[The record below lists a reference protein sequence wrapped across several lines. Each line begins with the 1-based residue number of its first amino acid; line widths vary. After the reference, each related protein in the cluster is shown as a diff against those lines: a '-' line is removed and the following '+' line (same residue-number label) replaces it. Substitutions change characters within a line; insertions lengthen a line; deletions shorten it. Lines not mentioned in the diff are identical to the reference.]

1 MPRLRRA
8 DPAKPGWTRRRCG
21 RGFVFLDQHGQRVDA
36 SGPNAVG
43 TWSSPAWAEVWIC
56 PWPNGH
62 IKLSALTRRAA
73 ASTCTTRT
81 GAPRDRE
88 KFDHIVAFGQSLPAA
103 RTLVAEHLQLP
114 GMPFERALAT
124 GFRLLDLG
132 GLRVGSEDYAQD
144 NGSFGLATLRC
155 DHVSTR
161 GGTVRLRF
169 TGKSGKNTM
178 SSSMIRSC

>member
-62 IKLSALTRRAA
+62 IQAVGTDEAGRRQYLYHPDWRAARSRSSTHRGIRAESSRCPHPGRRAPA
-73 ASTCTTRT
+73 TAGDALRT
-81 GAPRDRE
+81 GWPPASVCWTSVGFGWARKTMPRTTAVRAG
-88 KFDHIVAFGQSLPAA
+88 HVALRPCEYPRRHGPVAVHRKIRQ
-103 RTLVAEHLQLP
+103 RT
-114 GMPFERALAT
+114 
-124 GFRLLDLG
+124 
-132 GLRVGSEDYAQD
+132 
-144 NGSFGLATLRC
+144 RC
-155 DHVSTR
+155 R
-161 GGTVRLRF
+161 PR
-169 TGKSGKNTM
+169 
-178 SSSMIRSC
+178 